1 MNCERTFRLS
11 DIIAALSH
19 ALDLTEGQPPGH
31 AQRTCLIGMHLA
43 ASLQLD
49 EHDSAA
55 LFYALLLKDAGCSS
69 NAARMTALF
78 GGDDRELKRRSK
90 TVDWTRTSEALRFT
104 AANAASGQSPLGRAR
119 AFLSAAADL
128 AAEGREMIDAR
139 CDRGARIVSML
150 GFPPAAAGAVR
161 TLDER
166 WDGKGLPAR
175 LKGDEIPLLGRIV
188 SLSQAVEVF
197 FTQGGITAARDMVRA
212 RRGHWYDPELAD
224 LVLAIGDGD
233 PLWSRLAAETGPVL
247 APADTPDDR
256 VLSADDDRLDQMAR
270 AFAQVI
276 DAKSP
281 FTARHSSEVAR
292 YAGLIARRL
301 GYDST
306 GVRDLHR
313 AGLLHDIGKLG
324 ISNTILDKPAGLT
337 DAEVRAM
344 REHPRYTAEILSRVE
359 PFASLAAGAAAHHE
373 RRDGRGYHLGLAA
386 EAIPPAARILAVA
399 DVFEALT
406 AERPYRAAMAPDEA
420 LAVMA
425 KDRGTAFF
433 DEPLAALE
441 WVVMGGGVTVIAPP
455 TRDLPAAA

>member
-11 DIIAALSH
+11 DIIAGLSH

-31 AQRTCLIGMHLA
+31 AQRTCLIGLTLA
-43 ASLQLD
+43 APVRLD
-49 EHDSAA
+49 EDDTAA

-90 TVDWTRTSEALRFT
+90 TVDWTRPSEALRFT
-104 AANAASGQSPLGRAR
+104 AANVAPGESPLGRAR

-128 AAEGREMIDAR
+128 AAQGREMIDAR

-150 GFPPAAAGAVR
+150 GFPPAAAEAVR

-166 WDGKGLPAR
+166 WDGRGLPAR
-175 LKGDEIPLLGRIV
+175 LKGDQIPLLGRIA

-197 FTQGGITAARDMVRA
+197 FTEGGIEAAREMVRA
-212 RRGHWYDPELAD
+212 RRGSWFDPQLAD
-224 LVLAIGDGD
+224 LLLAIGDAD
-233 PLWSRLAAETGPVL
+233 PLWSRLAVETGPVL
-247 APADTPDDR
+247 ADADAPDDR
-256 VLSADDDRLDQMAR
+256 TLAADDDRLDQMAR

-301 GYDST
+301 GYDAT

-324 ISNTILDKPAGLT
+324 ISNSILDKPAGLT
-337 DAEVRAM
+337 DEEVRAV
-344 REHPRYTAEILSRVE
+344 REHPRHTAEILSRVE
-359 PFASLAAGAAAHHE
+359 PFAPLAAAAAAHHE
-373 RRDGRGYHLGLAA
+373 RRDGRGYHLGLAG
-386 EAIPPAARILAVA
+386 EQIPPAARILAVA
-399 DVFEALT
+399 DVYEALT
-406 AERPYRAAMAPDEA
+406 ANRPYRAAMSPEEA
-420 LAVMA
+420 LSLMA
-425 KDRGTAFF
+425 RERGTAFF
-433 DEPLAALE
+433 EEPLEALG
-441 WVVMGGGVTVIAPP
+441 WVVLGGVAE
-455 TRDLPAAA
+455 RDEGEHELPAAA